1 MSEVK
6 KEKEMDKVWVPP
18 VFPAT
23 GRLPIDKL
31 VVSDNYDRQHLEEN
45 LYRQGRNEKGQKR
58 HSDCCQ
64 SLHISLFFDGTNN
77 NDHNDTQEKHPSNI
91 AKLFH
96 ASIRGP
102 EAKERGYFS
111 FYMPGVGTAFPEIGE
126 FDYDEKGLKYA
137 LGGEDRINW
146 GLVSVAEA
154 LQAAILKT
162 PIAQTQKKAFVKSM
176 GTPKGLSF
184 LGGMKRRLVMK
195 DLLKDLRANLDK
207 AKPRVL
213 GVKLY
218 VYGFSRGAAEART
231 FVNWLSELFETPEGA
246 DKPAQQLAGV
256 PVSVEFLGILDTVAS
271 VGIAHAMPFCAGHMD
286 WADNSQLLPCA
297 EKFPEFVKQ
306 CRHFVAAFEQRSC
319 FPLDSIRNENGK
331 YPDKTYEVVYP
342 GVHSDVGGGY
352 PQNDQGKA
360 RGGTDELISQVV
372 LHDLYAEAFA
382 CGAPLQVPEEAMP
395 DYLLAQQ
402 PWRKMDG
409 KTTSEFVV
417 HPQVIERFNA
427 WRAITLSGVS
437 TAAPDKPAWEY
448 DPVRYSMTVE
458 DTLADQLGW
467 ITGWR
472 IGRFANDEKGDKDSY
487 KDQPFFKEAQEDTG
501 YQAGEDKKAYEKKK
515 QDAADLR
522 LQKPGEAVNNPGP
535 PIYEPK
541 LDKTQLS
548 QAAAEF
554 QADYY
559 DLKREQTSD
568 AGTLFDVVLRDT
580 AYLLN
585 EDDERKARETLQRV
599 GKARSQ
605 LLFRDNRGTSSTDPN
620 MALLV
625 ALFDDQIHDSRA
637 WFMYDALKTREMWAG
652 YFFYRMIYFGND
664 NSAALTPVM
673 IAGRI
678 LGVAMIAGATVYSIR
693 LLRGHALKAAAGGLV
708 GMAGGVLL
716 AGVAYQVID
725 VATGAVVPFVP
736 GAADLLK
743 PTTHIGAVASALK
756 QQFAQEDYLSRLDRT
771 TAMLREDGNLFEL
784 DKGIA

>member
-1 MSEVK
+1 M
-6 KEKEMDKVWVPP
+6 
-18 VFPAT
+18 
-23 GRLPIDKL
+23 
-31 VVSDNYDRQHLEEN
+31 
-45 LYRQGRNEKGQKR
+45 
-58 HSDCCQ
+58 
-64 SLHISLFFDGTNN
+64 HISLFFDGTNN
-77 NDHNDTQEKHPSNI
+77 NEHNDTKEKHPSNI

-96 ASIRGP
+96 ASLRGKKA
-102 EAKERGYFS
+102 EERDYFS

-126 FDYDEKGLKYA
+126 FDYSEEGLKYA

-146 GLVSVAEA
+146 GLASIAEA
-154 LQAAILKT
+154 LQSAVLNKT
-162 PIAQTQKKAFVKSM
+162 FDQQKKKAFVKSM
-176 GTPKGLSF
+176 GTPKGLTF
-184 LGGMKRRLVMK
+184 LGRDKRCSVMSE
-195 DLLKDLRANLDK
+195 LLNDVRANVDK
-207 AKPRVL
+207 SKPRVL

-246 DKPAQQLAGV
+246 DKPAQQLSGV

-271 VGIAHAMPFCAGHMD
+271 VGIAHAAPFFAGHMD
-286 WADNSQLLPCA
+286 WADDSQLLPCA
-297 EKFPEFVKQ
+297 EKYPQFVKQ

-319 FPLDSIRNENGK
+319 FPLDSIRNEDGK
-331 YPDKTYEVVYP
+331 YPANTYEVVYP

-360 RGGTDELISQVV
+360 RGGTDELISQVA

-382 CGAPLQVPEEAMP
+382 CGAPLQVPGKVMP

-402 PWRKMDG
+402 PWRKMNLD
-409 KTTSEFVV
+409 TQEEFDIKPLVA
-417 HPQVIERFNA
+417 ERFNA
-427 WRAITLSGVS
+427 WRAVTLLGVA
-437 TAAPDKPAWEY
+437 TEAPATPAGEY
-448 DPVRYSMTVE
+448 APALYSLTVE

-472 IGRFANDEKGDKDSY
+472 IGRFANDKDGDKDSY
-487 KDQPFFKEAQEDTG
+487 KDQPFFKAAQEDTG
-501 YQAGEDKKAYEKKK
+501 YQAGQDKKAYEKKK
-515 QDAADLR
+515 QDAANER
-522 LQKPGEAVNNPGP
+522 ARKPEEAVNHPGP

-541 LDKTQLS
+541 LDQTQVS

-554 QADYY
+554 KADYY
-559 DLKREQTSD
+559 DRKREQTSD
-568 AGTLFDVVLRDT
+568 AGTLFDVLLRDT

-585 EDDERKARETLQRV
+585 EDDERKARETLTSV

-605 LLFRDNRGTSSTDPN
+605 LLFRDNRGTPSADPS

-637 WFMYDALKTREMWAG
+637 WFMHDKLKTREMWAG

-678 LGVAMIAGATVYSIR
+678 LGVVMIAGVMVYGIR
-693 LLRGHALKAAAGGLV
+693 LMRGNVLKGAAGGLL
-708 GMAGGVLL
+708 GAAGGVLL

-725 VATGAVVPFVP
+725 VATGAVLPFVP

-756 QQFAQEDYLSRLDRT
+756 QQFAQEDYLARLDRT
-771 TAMLREDGNLFEL
+771 TAMLRDTGNLFEL
-784 DKGIA
+784 DKGMV